1 METVQ
6 HILSMAA
13 NLGACNESGKATDW
27 KSLCWLF
34 FSPQGREFCRDN
46 NYPSLEMFRL
56 MKSKVRPYNVYVEE
70 DIVKHNE
77 DIALIG
83 GSNSELSFSGLDKA
97 YKVILM
103 HGAKAVIRVNHYAVV
118 RVENISGDYQ
128 IINDGTSEV
137 LL

>member
-6 HILSMAA
+6 YILNEAA
-13 NLGACNESGKATDW
+13 NLGACQESGKATDW

-46 NYPSLEMFRL
+46 NYPPLEMFRS
-56 MKSKVRPYNVYVEE
+56 MKPHIRPYCVYVEE
-70 DIVKHNE
+70 NVIRRNE

-83 GSNSELSFSGLDKA
+83 ESNSELSFSGVDKV

-103 HGAKAVIRVNHYAVV
+103 HGAKAVIKAACYAVV
-118 RVENISGDYQ
+118 LIENISGEYQ